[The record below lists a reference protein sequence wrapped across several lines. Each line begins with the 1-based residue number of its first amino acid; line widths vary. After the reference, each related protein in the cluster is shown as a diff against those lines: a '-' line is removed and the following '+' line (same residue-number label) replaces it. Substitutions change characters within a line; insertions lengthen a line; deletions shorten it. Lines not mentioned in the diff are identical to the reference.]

1 MRRQAPH
8 GEGLMAGSKRRFSL
22 SAILLPLLFL
32 MMSGLARAATITV
45 TNLNDTGA
53 GSLRAA
59 LTAHASGDTINFD
72 LSGTIKINSEL
83 PAVNDTLTI
92 TGIGESVILNGNANY
107 QIISTGPVGKLT
119 LEFLTLTNGSP
130 AFNGGAFSNNGT
142 VTFENDLF
150 TENHTTTNGGAISNM
165 GTMTVINSTFS
176 GNTAAGDGGAIYTGI
191 TGVGHF
197 TNVTFSGN
205 TAAAGD
211 GGALYNHNG
220 IVDLKGSILATSTGG
235 NCEGTAAITDE
246 GYNISDDDTCSTSSG
261 TSVNDSTTLN
271 LDPAGLAENGG
282 PTETIALEPTSEAVE
297 FIPVADC
304 TDQSTPTPIAL
315 TDDQRG
321 DPRPDP
327 GNPNFCSAGAYELQ
341 TAEDFTLKS
350 ERIQI
355 ARSSSPNADEV
366 NMALTFTT
374 VPNPTCDAADD
385 VLDNGLTV
393 ELFAGTC
400 GATTGSGLSTDL
412 DPFVVHT
419 INTQKYGTFFA
430 SIAPETISARMVAM
444 PAPGGTCGEWTL
456 NLEVAGLDT
465 TDLGLGGT
473 NPFALELMDSDLH
486 SFGCF
491 NITNAIVGTQI
502 DPPAKTI
509 RREVRR

>member
-1 MRRQAPH
+1 
-8 GEGLMAGSKRRFSL
+8 MAGSTRRFSL

-32 MMSGLARAATITV
+32 TMSGLARAAIITV
-45 TNLNDTGA
+45 ANLNDTGA

-59 LTAHASGDTINFD
+59 ITAHASGDTINFG
-72 LSGTIKINSEL
+72 LSGTITINSEL
-83 PAVNDTLTI
+83 PAIADTLTI
-92 TGIGESVILNGNANY
+92 DGSGQTVILSGNDQY
-107 QIISTGPVGKLT
+107 QIISTNLGGTLT
-119 LEFLTLTNGSP
+119 LKFLTLTDSSV
-130 AFNGGAFSNNGT
+130 AFDGGLFENRGT
-142 VTFENDLF
+142 AILENDLF
-150 TENHTTTNGGAISNM
+150 TDGHSTVDGGAISNM
-165 GTMTVINSTFS
+165 GTLTVINSTFS
-176 GNTAAGDGGAIYTGI
+176 ANQAAGDGGAIYTGI
-191 TGVGHF
+191 GAVAYI

-205 TAAAGD
+205 TASAGD
-211 GGALYNHNG
+211 GGALYNHG
-220 IVDLKGSILATSTGG
+220 GTVDLKGSILATSTGG
-235 NCEGTAAITDE
+235 SCAGTVAIADE
-246 GYNISDDDTCSTSSG
+246 GHNIADDGTCSTSSG
-261 TSVNDSTTLN
+261 TSVNNSTTLN

-304 TDQSTPTPIAL
+304 TDQSSPTPIAL

-327 GNPNFCSAGAYELQ
+327 GNPNFCSAGAFELQ
-341 TAEDFTLKS
+341 TSEDFTLKS

-355 ARSSSPNADEV
+355 ARSSGMNEDEV
-366 NMALTFTT
+366 NMALTFST
-374 VPNPTCDAADD
+374 VPNPSCDTADD

-412 DPFVVHT
+412 DPFAVHT
-419 INTQKYGTFFA
+419 INTQKYGTFFG
-430 SIAPETISARMVAM
+430 STPPETISARMVAM

-465 TDLGLGGT
+465 PALGLGGN

-491 NITNAIVGTQI
+491 NINNAIVGTQI
-502 DPPAKTI
+502 DPPAKT
-509 RREVRR
+509 VRRGVRR